1 MVLSL
6 IDYKQAFDFVTRRAL
21 AKVLSLHGIT
31 DKLIK
36 VISAMYKNNTAVVK
50 VDNEVSSWFYI
61 KSSFEQGF
69 VLSSFLWINL
79 MDFVLRSMGKAMGYH
94 GIK

>member
-1 MVLSL
+1 
-6 IDYKQAFDFVTRRAL
+6 
-21 AKVLSLHGIT
+21 
-31 DKLIK
+31 
-36 VISAMYKNNTAVVK
+36 MYENNTAAVK
-50 VDNEVSSWFYI
+50 IVNEVSSWFYI

-94 GIK
+94 GIKRGGKTFLDLDYAEILRILDESVSKMNQLLEVLRV